1 LGDRGEAVRADF
13 RFFSRRGRPGLTRDR
28 VPRAAGSPLPSVF
41 RMRYNRRMEPVTL
54 KYVESAQGRCGGKP
68 CVVGTRIRVW
78 DIYVW
83 HELQGQSA
91 EEIVHQY
98 PQLSLAAVHAA
109 LAYFWDNQTE
119 IRGQM
124 KESEDLAARL
134 QAAAGPG
141 LLDRLRGEDASTD
154 SVSPG

>member
-1 LGDRGEAVRADF
+1 
-13 RFFSRRGRPGLTRDR
+13 
-28 VPRAAGSPLPSVF
+28 
-41 RMRYNRRMEPVTL
+41 MEPVTL
-54 KYVESAQGRCGGKP
+54 KHIESHPAKCGGKP

-78 DIYVW
+78 DVYVW
-83 HELQGQSA
+83 HELQGQAA

-109 LAYFWDNQTE
+109 LAYFWDNQAE
-119 IRGQM
+119 IRRQM

-141 LLDRLRGEDASTD
+141 LLDRLRDKDASPD
-154 SVSPG
+154 SISP

>member
-1 LGDRGEAVRADF
+1 
-13 RFFSRRGRPGLTRDR
+13 
-28 VPRAAGSPLPSVF
+28 
-41 RMRYNRRMEPVTL
+41 MRYNRCMEPVTF
-54 KYVESAQGRCGGKP
+54 KHIERAPARCGGKP
-68 CVVGTRIRVW
+68 CVAGTRIRVW

-98 PQLSLAAVHAA
+98 PQLCLASVHAA
-109 LAYFWDNQTE
+109 LAYFWDNQAE
-119 IRGQM
+119 IRNQM

-141 LLDRLRGEDASTD
+141 LLDRLRGKDAGTD
-154 SVSPG
+154 SVSP

>member
-1 LGDRGEAVRADF
+1 
-13 RFFSRRGRPGLTRDR
+13 
-28 VPRAAGSPLPSVF
+28 
-41 RMRYNRRMEPVTL
+41 MRHNNRMEPVTL
-54 KYVESAQGRCGGKP
+54 KHVESDPARCGGKP
-68 CVVGTRIRVW
+68 CLTGTRIRVW
-78 DIYVW
+78 DVYVW

-119 IRGQM
+119 IRSQM

-134 QAAAGPG
+134 QRAAGPG
-141 LLDRLRGEDASTD
+141 LLDRIRGKDADGD
-154 SVSPG
+154 SVSP